1 VATLVFCRVTQ
12 RTTLRIEVLS
22 TAVISKRCVH
32 GNARCARVADSVGQT
47 NVIMGIS
54 LPPRFSH
61 THRKGPDV
69 VRYVLSMKPH
79 NRFAHLLDFRFDHMQ
94 SLAATPVIEPYGAS
108 NKLIAPYSDLVS
120 GTMAHLSTV

>member
-1 VATLVFCRVTQ
+1 
-12 RTTLRIEVLS
+12 
-22 TAVISKRCVH
+22 
-32 GNARCARVADSVGQT
+32 
-47 NVIMGIS
+47 MGIS

-69 VRYVLSMKPH
+69 VIYVLERTLYY
-79 NRFAHLLDFRFDHMQ
+79 RFSDLLDFQLDHMQ